1 MWTSDV
7 GRTVGRP
14 TDSLTRAEAL
24 AEVEALARD
33 ALIRIVTES
42 GLGVADLT
50 LLARPSGA
58 LELYD
63 EDDAIVAAARCAA
76 GAAGEKDEA
85 ADDAIEVRS
94 GTHGGAARRHLAQ
107 LWVVLDA
114 VHATL
119 HDGTKMT
126 QRELWYRLKTTGLFS
141 SPQQVNE
148 RVLDACAAISFR
160 CGTPCP
166 REALGI
172 TAAPRGSMTGCVT
185 LLPSAAAAAAAVAQ
199 PLDASVFQVPGDTE
213 AVRALRFCPRI
224 RARCV
229 LVVEKDSV
237 FRRLVDDRFVE
248 RLPCVL
254 VTACGFPDLATRMLV
269 RALVD
274 SLKVPA
280 FALTDYNPHGLC
292 LMLAYKHG
300 TARLALEARA
310 CCPSLHWIG
319 LRAADVGAATEE
331 DDASGLPPD
340 AFQPF
345 TARDRAVCAGLRR
358 RPCVARSP
366 ALLAEVGAM
375 EERQCKVEI
384 EALYWRG
391 LGSLSAFLERKILR
405 AEVEHAAEAT
415 EATDATE
422 AEANDAPSSSSDDD
436 GGCSSGESMAIDV
449 RRRSQRAAALGGG
462 AHGGRLLA
470 RGDAAGESAEA
481 EAEED
486 WLDEGPAEEWDW

>member
-1 MWTSDV
+1 MV
-7 GRTVGRP
+7 
-14 TDSLTRAEAL
+14 SLTRAGAL
-24 AEVEALARD
+24 AEVEALASD

-42 GLGVADLT
+42 GLGVADLS
-50 LLARPSGA
+50 LLARPRGA

-63 EDDAIVAAARCAA
+63 DDEAIVAAARCAA
-76 GAAGEKDEA
+76 GAAGKNDDA

-119 HDGTKMT
+119 LDGTKMT
-126 QRELWYRLKTTGLFS
+126 QRELWYRLKTTGLFA

-148 RVLDACAAISFR
+148 RVLDACAAISCR

-185 LLPSAAAAAAAVAQ
+185 LLASAAAVAAVAQ

-213 AVRALRFCPRI
+213 AVRALRFCPRS

-254 VTACGFPDLATRMLV
+254 VTACGFPDLATRTLV

-274 SLKVPA
+274 ALHVRA

-300 TARLALEARA
+300 TASFALEARA

-319 LRAADVGAATEE
+319 LRAADVGAATDEDEDEDE
-331 DDASGLPPD
+331 DDAGGLPPD

-405 AEVEHAAEAT
+405 AEAEAEAT
-415 EATDATE
+415 EAEATE
-422 AEANDAPSSSSDDD
+422 AEANDAPSSSSDGD
-436 GGCSSGESMAIDV
+436 GGCSSGESMTTDV
-449 RRRSQRAAALGGG
+449 RRRSQRAALGGGG

-470 RGDAAGESAEA
+470 WGKAAEA

-486 WLDEGPAEEWDW
+486 WLAEGPADEWDW

>member
-1 MWTSDV
+1 MV
-7 GRTVGRP
+7 
-14 TDSLTRAEAL
+14 SLTRAGAL
-24 AEVEALARD
+24 AEVEALASD

-42 GLGVADLT
+42 GLGVADLS
-50 LLARPSGA
+50 LLARPRGA

-63 EDDAIVAAARCAA
+63 DDEAIVAAVRCAA
-76 GAAGEKDEA
+76 GAAGKNDDA

-119 HDGTKMT
+119 LDGTKMT
-126 QRELWYRLKTTGLFS
+126 QRELWYRLKTTGLFA

-148 RVLDACAAISFR
+148 RVLDACAAISCR

-185 LLPSAAAAAAAVAQ
+185 LLASAAAVAAVAQ

-213 AVRALRFCPRI
+213 AVRALRFCPRS

-254 VTACGFPDLATRMLV
+254 VTACGFPDLATRTLV

-274 SLKVPA
+274 ALHVRA

-300 TARLALEARA
+300 TASFALEARA

-405 AEVEHAAEAT
+405 AEAEA
-415 EATDATE
+415 EAEATE
-422 AEANDAPSSSSDDD
+422 AEANDATSSSSDGD
-436 GGCSSGESMAIDV
+436 GGCSSGESMTTDV
-449 RRRSQRAAALGGG
+449 RRRSQRAALGGGG

-470 RGDAAGESAEA
+470 WGKAAEA

-486 WLDEGPAEEWDW
+486 WLAEGPADEWDW

>member
-1 MWTSDV
+1 MV
-7 GRTVGRP
+7 
-14 TDSLTRAEAL
+14 SLTRAGAL
-24 AEVEALARD
+24 AEVEALASD

-42 GLGVADLT
+42 GLGVADLS
-50 LLARPSGA
+50 LLARPRGA

-63 EDDAIVAAARCAA
+63 DDEAIVAAARCAA
-76 GAAGEKDEA
+76 GAAGKNDDA

-119 HDGTKMT
+119 LDGTKMT
-126 QRELWYRLKTTGLFS
+126 QRELWYRLKTTGLFA

-148 RVLDACAAISFR
+148 RVLDACAAISCR

-185 LLPSAAAAAAAVAQ
+185 LLASAAAVAAVAQ

-213 AVRALRFCPRI
+213 AVRALRFCPRS

-254 VTACGFPDLATRMLV
+254 VTACGFPDLATRTLV

-274 SLKVPA
+274 ALHVRA

-300 TARLALEARA
+300 TASFALEARA

-375 EERQCKVEI
+375 EKRQCKVEI

-405 AEVEHAAEAT
+405 AEAEA
-415 EATDATE
+415 EATE
-422 AEANDAPSSSSDDD
+422 AEANDAPSSSSDGD
-436 GGCSSGESMAIDV
+436 GGCSSGESMTTDV
-449 RRRSQRAAALGGG
+449 RRRSQRAALGGGG

-470 RGDAAGESAEA
+470 WGKAAEA

-486 WLDEGPAEEWDW
+486 WLAEGPADEWDW